1 LIELRRQLLIFV
13 ETEVLPAIIFSA
25 TSEEH
30 RQFVVQVFEYLSLNG
45 QLHTFEFLAKTMTD
59 PGEQYADLKPVLKI
73 DDFKQIYQNTVSVIA
88 E

>member
-1 LIELRRQLLIFV
+1 
-13 ETEVLPAIIFSA
+13 
-25 TSEEH
+25 
-30 RQFVVQVFEYLSLNG
+30 VFEYLSLNG